1 MCIVSMSFANVIALL
16 TTRGLTSSVPLVA
29 VVAVA
34 VAILV
39 IPTIVAPG
47 SFPLIVARTVFI
59 KRLCRSPILVIRAP
73 SWFVVVI
80 ASITEP
86 AVTWRWWWSSWLWGS
101 AILAHFPLAIV
112 ESLLA
117 DDSLKPC
124 CDEPFRS
131 SAPCP
136 WSVAGVET

>member
-1 MCIVSMSFANVIALL
+1 VAFANIIALL

-39 IPTIVAPG
+39 VATIVVPG
-47 SFPLIVARTVFI
+47 SFPLIVARAIFI
-59 KRLCRSPILVIRAP
+59 KRLCRSPILVFRAP
-73 SWFVVVI
+73 SRFIVVI
-80 ASITEP
+80 TSISEP
-86 AVTWRWWWSSWLWGS
+86 AVTWRWWWSTWLGGS
-101 AILAHFPLAIV
+101 AILAHFPLAIE

-124 CDEPFRS
+124 C
-131 SAPCP
+131 
-136 WSVAGVET
+136 